1 MLNNSSLCD
10 TSLAFFKK
18 NLFIIF
24 AIFHIKLFN
33 NIFVIFAIFVLPFNP
48 FSFTL
53 CGVFLYLYNFV
64 IHEWSPYPTHQT
76 HRVFADCFIHFK
88 IVIFIVFRLTIWFM
102 LILSHFKISST
113 SNISI
118 FWFLIF
124 RNNLI
129 NNRVRVIDKRQICIN
144 CFLSLISI
152 LWNCEGPL
160 EV

>member
-1 MLNNSSLCD
+1 MLNNSSFCD
-10 TSLAFFKK
+10 TSLACFKQC
-18 NLFIIF
+18 LRYFRDI
-24 AIFHIKLFN
+24 HWS
-33 NIFVIFAIFVLPFNP
+33 FVLP

-64 IHEWSPYPTHQT
+64 ILHEWSPYPTHQT

-88 IVIFIVFRLTIWFM
+88 IVIFIVFRLTIWFV